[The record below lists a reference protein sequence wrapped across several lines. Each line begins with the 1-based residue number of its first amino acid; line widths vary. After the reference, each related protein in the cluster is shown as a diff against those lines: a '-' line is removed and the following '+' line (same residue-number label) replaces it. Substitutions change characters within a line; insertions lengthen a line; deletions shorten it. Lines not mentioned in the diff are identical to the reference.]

1 MLKMI
6 LLNNTLVGNMTGM
19 TGMAR
24 VWMHVVS
31 LIRHHDTLNK
41 IKKINTKNYFHIQ
54 YQPGYFGAV
63 ALLGDG
69 LLFYAPT
76 YDLSNCNFIL

>member
-41 IKKINTKNYFHIQ
+41 IKKNK
-54 YQPGYFGAV
+54 YQKLFSYTISTWIFRGGCITWGWFAV
-63 ALLGDG
+63 LRTNIRSIKL
-69 LLFYAPT
+69 
-76 YDLSNCNFIL
+76 

>member
-1 MLKMI
+1 MDACGVLDS
-6 LLNNTLVGNMTGM
+6 
-19 TGMAR
+19 A
-24 VWMHVVS
+24 S
-31 LIRHHDTLNK
+31 RHA
-41 IKKINTKNYFHIQ
+41 KKINTKNYFHIQ